1 MDSKP
6 RRVRCPRCLSVLSE
20 PSDVLLYECGG
31 CGAKLQ
37 AKKRNSGTVDH
48 KSQRLDEDSS
58 GKQKVDRVFVDQESG
73 SSSNQQSLLNFTNES
88 DQNSDHNDLHSP
100 NKEKDAAKRAE
111 NDTVDAPPSV
121 VEDCSFEKLETKFLS
136 DDQGPCCSLDQQ
148 SLVNSSVE
156 PDQIV
161 HSDPRSSTEFSGHED
176 PESSP
181 EATARSRKDQEQEQ
195 NQKLDQSH
203 YQQFLNYS
211 TDEKDQS
218 SDYNDLRSPNKDQD
232 VAKRAENGTVD
243 APPSVVENHSFEN
256 FNMKLLSDDQERCCS
271 SNQQPPVNSSDE
283 TYQNIH
289 NDPRSCSTEFSG
301 QENVKLVGHE
311 HSSGKQKINQLS
323 GDNETDSGLTHLL
336 LVNSRNDLDRNNDH
350 RSSSELSYHDDT
362 ESSPEATVHTRL
374 VKRHETGNQES
385 CSEFEEAIANTRIV
399 SDSDDGSKSRFGPT
413 KTVNKLLD
421 TRQKKPVHL
430 DEDDLFLSEEDG
442 SADLHRRRRFG
453 GTSYYGYDG
462 SVSSFDGND
471 DLNPIKNHIRPI
483 EDEHVDS
490 GNRYRFNRRKDKHRS
505 TDIRSFYGLNGFQEN
520 PMHRSP
526 MIPEDPKLER
536 IELLKLVRELQD
548 QLERTNVS
556 NLQQVP
562 SYYNH
567 VLNNPGRYGRR
578 MAFSGEA
585 TTVNRRRD
593 GGTCHYCCSQPQD
606 RHFSAQFP
614 SHHICCNGPDYRANT
629 YRSQRFSGPSSPNS
643 NRSESNYSVTDDQRQ
658 PNHVT
663 KPFRTTK
670 KKKYVRPIAGGSPW
684 ITCYLCSKLLQLPQ
698 SFLLFSKRYH
708 TLRCGGCLKV
718 LTFTLSNGTHVSRYY
733 PEETIVAPPSSEVE
747 DFDKMSGS
755 WAGPVSC
762 SDRSFEKSYSTETDR
777 IGSRE
782 FSEERRNKATVSRDP
797 SRSTQMSSSK
807 ISGRRTTTSEIEEV
821 EPGHNGSPLH
831 WLMGYASPSKFSA
844 ERRMVAMSRDPLG
857 STQPLS
863 SESSVWKTTT
873 SEIEEIEPGHNGSPL
888 HWLMGY
894 AYQSK
899 VMIWGSYDWTWKSI

>member
-462 SVSSFDGND
+462 S
-471 DLNPIKNHIRPI
+471 
-483 EDEHVDS
+483 
-490 GNRYRFNRRKDKHRS
+490 
-505 TDIRSFYGLNGFQEN
+505 
-520 PMHRSP
+520 
-526 MIPEDPKLER
+526 
-536 IELLKLVRELQD
+536 D

-797 SRSTQMSSSK
+797 S
-807 ISGRRTTTSEIEEV
+807 
-821 EPGHNGSPLH
+821 
-831 WLMGYASPSKFSA
+831 SA

-899 VMIWGSYDWTWKSI
+899 VMIWGSYDLDLEVNFELVIF